1 MRHKAG
7 YLAIAITLTLVT
19 SSTSSLAGS
28 DKVTGSAA
36 ASRAV
41 DVRDVTVENN
51 TVTGLLVNTSTQALR
66 DVRLVIR
73 NAWLWKDERNP
84 GSNNPSYAEPYS
96 FPGEVAIGAS
106 VPFSYR
112 LKSAAHSRTDGKFM
126 TSVEVVSYSLVKR

>member
-7 YLAIAITLTLVT
+7 YLVLTISLALAILPTT
-19 SSTSSLAGS
+19 SRAGS
-28 DKVTGSAA
+28 DKVTSSVA

-41 DVRDVTVENN
+41 DVRDVTVEGN
-51 TVTGLLVNTSTQALR
+51 TVNGLLVNTSARGLR

-96 FPGEVAIGAS
+96 FPGEIAAGAS

-112 LKSAAHSRTDGKFM
+112 LKSSAHSRTDGKFM
-126 TSVEVVSYSLVKR
+126 TSVEVVSYSLVGR